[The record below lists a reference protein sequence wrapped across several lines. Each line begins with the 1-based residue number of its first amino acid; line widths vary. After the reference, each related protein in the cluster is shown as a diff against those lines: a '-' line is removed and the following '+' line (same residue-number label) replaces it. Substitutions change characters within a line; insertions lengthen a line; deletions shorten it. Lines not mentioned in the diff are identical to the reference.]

1 MSEHKPATRGSDEL
15 QKSIASNLRQIPMV
29 VYILY
34 LVGFLTSGITTLIG
48 VVFAYVNRNSA
59 PEWVQSHYTFQIRTF
74 WLSLAVGLLGVV
86 LSVIGVGFLILL
98 ALMIWTIVRC
108 VVGLSRLNEYQ
119 PIENPQSLLT
129 GR

>member
-1 MSEHKPATRGSDEL
+1 MSEHKPATRGSDES
-15 QKSIASNLRQIPMV
+15 QTTVASNLRQIPMV

-108 VVGLSRLNEYQ
+108 VVGLSRLSEYQ
-119 PIENPQSLLT
+119 PIENPQSLLA